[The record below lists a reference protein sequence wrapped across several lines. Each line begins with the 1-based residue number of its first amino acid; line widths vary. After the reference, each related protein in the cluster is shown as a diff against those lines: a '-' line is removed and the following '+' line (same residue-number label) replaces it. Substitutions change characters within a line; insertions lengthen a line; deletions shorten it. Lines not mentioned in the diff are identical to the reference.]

1 VHHISVF
8 DTGLFAAIILLAYTA
23 QALTGFGSTVLTV
36 TLAALFL
43 PIPFIMP
50 IAVVLNL
57 PFGAWMMWREWNQI
71 SWPILRR
78 EILPLMTIGAI
89 VGVLCATALTGINL
103 KRPLGAI
110 IMVLA
115 ALELQRLY
123 ARVEYRPPAPL
134 RRGLML
140 ASGFMQGLYATGG
153 PLLAS
158 AMAGSGLHRTQ
169 RRATMMVVWMLLN
182 TAMTLHYLLSARFT
196 PDIVQLS
203 LWLLPMTAIGLWV
216 GQVLHERINENQ
228 FRLLVN
234 LLLLVSGAGL
244 LR

>member
-1 VHHISVF
+1 MSLA
-8 DTGLFAAIILLAYTA
+8 DGALLAAIILLAYTA
-23 QALTGFGSTVLTV
+23 QAITGFGSTILTI

-43 PIPFIMP
+43 PITLIMP

-57 PFGAWMMWREWNQI
+57 PFGAWMIWREHSEI
-71 SWPILRR
+71 SWPLLRR
-78 EILPLMTIGAI
+78 EILPLMVIGLIIGAASAAMLI
-89 VGVLCATALTGINL
+89 GINL

-123 ARVEYRPPAPL
+123 ARVEYHPHTAL
-134 RRGLML
+134 RRALIL

-158 AMAGSGLHRTQ
+158 AMAGSGLHRVA
-169 RRATMMVVWMLLN
+169 RRATMMMVWMVLN
-182 TAMTLHYLLSARFT
+182 LALTVLYILDHRFT
-196 PDIVQLS
+196 TPMTQIT
-203 LWLLPMTAIGLWV
+203 LWLLPVTALGLWL
-216 GQVLHERINENQ
+216 GIHLHDRINENQ

-234 LLLLVSGAGL
+234 LLLLISGAAL
-244 LR
+244 IQ

>member
-1 VHHISVF
+1 MSLADGV
-8 DTGLFAAIILLAYTA
+8 LLAAIILLAYTA
-23 QALTGFGSTVLTV
+23 QTITGFGSTVLTI

-43 PIPFIMP
+43 PIALIMP

-57 PFGAWMMWREWNQI
+57 PFGAWMIWRERSEIN
-71 SWPILRR
+71 WPLLRH
-78 EILPLMTIGAI
+78 EILPLMAVGVMIGAASAS
-89 VGVLCATALTGINL
+89 VLSGINL

-123 ARVEYRPPAPL
+123 ARVEYRPHTML

-140 ASGFMQGLYATGG
+140 AAGFMQGLYATGG

-158 AMAGSGLHRTQ
+158 AMAGSGLSRPV
-169 RRATMMVVWMLLN
+169 RRATMSMVWMVCNLAL
-182 TAMTLHYLLSARFT
+182 TALYILDHRFT
-196 PDIVQLS
+196 MPMTQITLCLLPVTILG
-203 LWLLPMTAIGLWV
+203 LWLGIH
-216 GQVLHERINENQ
+216 LHDRINENQ

-234 LLLLVSGAGL
+234 LLLLISGAAL
-244 LR
+244 IQ

>member
-1 VHHISVF
+1 MSSV
-8 DTGLFAAIILLAYTA
+8 DIGLFAAIILLAYIA
-23 QALTGFGSTVLTV
+23 QALTGFGSTLVTV

-43 PIPFIMP
+43 PIPFILP

-57 PFGAWMMWREWNQI
+57 PFGAWMLWREWNQI
-71 SWPILRR
+71 DWPMLRR
-78 EILPLMTIGAI
+78 EILPLMTLGAI
-89 VGVLCATALTGINL
+89 IGMLSATALMEVDL

-110 IMVLA
+110 IMVMA

-134 RRGLML
+134 RRGLLL

-158 AMAGSGLHRTQ
+158 AMAGSGLNRTQ

-182 TAMTLHYLLSARFT
+182 AAMTLHYLLSARFT
-196 PDIVQLS
+196 PEITRLS
-203 LWLLPMTAIGLWV
+203 LSLLPMTAVGLWL
-216 GQVLHERINENQ
+216 GLHLHDRINETQ

-234 LLLLVSGAGL
+234 VFLLLTGVAL

>member
-1 VHHISVF
+1 MSPF
-8 DTGLFAAIILLAYTA
+8 DGALLAAIILLAYTA
-23 QALTGFGSTVLTV
+23 QAITGFGSTVLTV

-43 PIPFIMP
+43 PLSFIMP

-57 PFGAWMMWREWNQI
+57 PFGVWMLAREHHEI
-71 SWPILRR
+71 SWPVLRR
-78 EILPLMTIGAI
+78 EILPLMAVGAVIGMISAS
-89 VGVLCATALTGINL
+89 ALADINL
-103 KRPLGAI
+103 KRPLGAV

-123 ARVEYRPPAPL
+123 AHAEYRPSTPL

-140 ASGFMQGLYATGG
+140 AAGLMQGLYATGG

-158 AMAGSGLHRTQ
+158 AMAGSGLRREQ
-169 RRATMMVVWMLLN
+169 RRATMTVIWMVLN
-182 TAMTLHYLLSARFT
+182 TSMTVHYLFSARFT
-196 PDIVQLS
+196 SEIVHAS
-203 LWLLPMTAIGLWV
+203 LWLLPITGLGLWL
-216 GQVLHERINENQ
+216 GLAAHDRINENQ

-234 LLLLVSGAGL
+234 LLLLICGAAL